1 MFKLKHQSLA
11 YQIVL
16 SAAVVTLAVFAAL
29 IGFTTYFSET
39 AAIAKTQDELHTQVK
54 GVVRLLELSHGNAVA
69 HADKSLARVK
79 ESLGKLSVGPDT
91 MASGKYQIPVVR
103 SSERIINGNIALLE
117 SLRQQTG
124 TDPALLVRSGD
135 EFVRA
140 ATLLKDKDGKSTE
153 GTPIPKDSKETTAL
167 LAGKPYTGVVKRSGK
182 YYISAIEPIMDDKGK
197 VVAALAARVDIQTD
211 MERLLSAVSDI
222 KSGKTG
228 YAYILAPNKDQT
240 KSEFIYH
247 PTMAGK
253 TLGEI
258 SNPLIVSI
266 SEEQVR
272 QKQGTSTFEWNRGT
286 SDTETATK
294 MMVFETAP
302 SWGWVVATGSFID
315 EFTTEARQLRN
326 TLIALC
332 IGGAILITG
341 VLYLVTRR
349 QLSPIRVQLDLMQ
362 RIGSGDM
369 TIHFPESDENSRN
382 ELDQM
387 NRTLDKTTRQIGML
401 ISSVKEASTAVR
413 EAAQSVRLGSDE
425 IVSGSTTQNAAAASL
440 ASAIE
445 ELSVSITHVSD
456 SAATARDITQQ
467 AQNHAE
473 NGGAT
478 VRRMISG
485 MNRIASEIDNAGV
498 AVNLLSERSARISNI
513 GKIINDIADQTNLLA
528 LNAAIEAA
536 RAGESGRGF
545 AVVADEVR
553 KLAER
558 TATSTRE
565 ITSTVSEVQSE
576 AERVVTMIRDVTGQ
590 VRDGVTLATDSG
602 AVLET
607 IHSESS
613 RTTSAVND
621 IANATREQSSAS
633 QEVARGVEHIAQMAE
648 QNSEA
653 TRQTN
658 NQATLL
664 EQLAADLQ
672 DKVSHFRI

>member
-29 IGFTTYFSET
+29 IGFTTYFSE
-39 AAIAKTQDELHTQVK
+39 AAALAKTQDELHTQVK
-54 GVVRLLELSHGNAVA
+54 GIVRLLELSHGNAVA

-79 ESLGKLSVGPDT
+79 ESLGKLNVGPDT
-91 MASGKYQIPVVR
+91 AASGKYQIPVVR
-103 SSERIINGNIALLE
+103 SGERILNGNIALLE

-182 YYISAIEPIMDDKGK
+182 YYISAIEPIMDEKGK

-369 TIHFPESDENSRN
+369 TIRFPESDENSRN

-425 IVSGSTTQNAAAASL
+425 IVSGSTTQNAAA
-440 ASAIE
+440 
-445 ELSVSITHVSD
+445 
-456 SAATARDITQQ
+456 ARDITQQ

-658 NQATLL
+658 NQAALL